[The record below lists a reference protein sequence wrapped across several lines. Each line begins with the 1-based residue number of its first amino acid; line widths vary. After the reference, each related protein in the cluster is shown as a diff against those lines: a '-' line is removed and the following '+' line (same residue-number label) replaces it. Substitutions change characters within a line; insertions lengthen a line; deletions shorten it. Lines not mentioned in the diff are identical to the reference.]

1 MKKEAHDLQLVKYE
15 HYLSM
20 EVMDLTKSLQISNS
34 QGIARLV
41 STIWVWRSWISL
53 RAYKSVTVK
62 E

>member
-41 STIWVWRSWISL
+41 STIWDL
-53 RAYKSVTVK
+53 LNLTCRA
-62 E
+62 